1 MGFSSSD
8 EDEDQTEELDE
19 EELLKQGLEVAK
31 RMDPSTLKSEVDKF
45 YESEVDK
52 FYDYEGPPSP
62 EREVMA
68 TLRAPFSFWLT
79 AEEAEADVME
89 VYRRVM
95 KKRHR
100 EEWSKGYEQR

>member
-19 EELLKQGLEVAK
+19 EELIKQGLEVAM

-45 YESEVDK
+45 Y
-52 FYDYEGPPSP
+52 YYEGPPSP

-89 VYRRVM
+89 VHRRVM

>member
-1 MGFSSSD
+1 MKMKTRQRNWTRRSCSNKVWKSPRGC
-8 EDEDQTEELDE
+8 
-19 EELLKQGLEVAK
+19 
-31 RMDPSTLKSEVDKF
+31 MDPSTLKSELDKF

-68 TLRAPFSFWLT
+68 TLRAPFSIWLT

-100 EEWSKGYEQR
+100 EE

>member
-19 EELLKQGLEVAK
+19 EELIKQGLEVAM
-31 RMDPSTLKSEVDKF
+31 RMDPSTLK
-45 YESEVDK
+45 SEVDK

-89 VYRRVM
+89 VHRRVM

-100 EEWSKGYEQR
+100 EE